1 MFGKADEAAQ
11 SSEPQL
17 DLGSQLEELLIH
29 VFKCEEW
36 AKLDDRID
44 LSVANWERAEARR
57 RVDDKPG

>member
-11 SSEPQL
+11 GSEPQL